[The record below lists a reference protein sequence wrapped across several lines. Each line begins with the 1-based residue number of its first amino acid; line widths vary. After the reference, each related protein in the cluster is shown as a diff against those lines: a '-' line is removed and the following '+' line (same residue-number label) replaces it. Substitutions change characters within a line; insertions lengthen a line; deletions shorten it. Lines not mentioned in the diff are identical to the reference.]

1 MSGAGGTRVVKS
13 IGGAVGGLIGVVAMS
28 VIAGILVAASITPAI
43 ALGGMAANNG
53 VQMFDNLPEYLEI
66 GTLAEK
72 SNIYA
77 KDASGADVL
86 LASFYAQNR
95 VEVGW
100 DDISPFVKDA
110 VVASEDPRF
119 YEHGGIDLLGT
130 VRAAA
135 TTAMGGRVQ
144 GGSSITQQYVK
155 NVLVQKAE
163 ALSDPIERDAAYR
176 EATETTP
183 ERKVAEMRLAI
194 GLEKEYPKN
203 DILLGYLN
211 IALFGGTVYGIEAA
225 ANYYFG
231 TSARDLTLA
240 QSAAL
245 IAIVN
250 NPEKFRFDR
259 PDDPANLAVEGYPE
273 TLNRRNYILVQMD
286 KESKVTPEQIAEA
299 AGTPI
304 APVVTEPSTG
314 CQTAGIAA
322 FFCDY
327 VTWVI
332 KNDDAFGASRDERDA
347 TFKRGGYQIYTT
359 LDSELQQAAVSATD
373 TWVPKSMGSIDI
385 GSSSVSVEVGTGR
398 ILAMTQNK
406 DYSNDPDVAG
416 PNYTSVNYSTD
427 FGYGGSS
434 GFQVGSTYKVFTLAE
449 WLQEGRSL
457 GESVDGVRRA
467 YTTFR
472 DSCEPDGIYYGESWD
487 PKNDEGGN
495 GGVYSVL
502 DATKGSINTGFAAMA
517 EQLDLC
523 GIRNTA
529 LAMGVHRADGTE
541 LQKFAPTILGT
552 NEIAPLT
559 MATAFA
565 GFANKGTVCTP
576 IAIDR
581 IVDRTGADV
590 APPASECTQGMS
602 EAVAATA
609 DYALQQV
616 MTGGTGRASATGTGV
631 PHIGKTGTTDN
642 AVHTWMVGASTEVA
656 TATWV
661 GNVVGKTSMRGLRL
675 NGVNAGQVRH
685 QIWPRIMR
693 VADAKYGGSAFPSPQ
708 RSLVEAPQEAV
719 PEVTGQSPAAASER
733 LRQLGFR
740 VSVDPVRVPSDRPAG
755 TVAQTSPPA
764 GSRIARGSAVV
775 LQVSAGP
782 ATPPPSPAPPS
793 PGTAPPT
800 GG

>member
-1 MSGAGGTRVVKS
+1 MSGQGGTRVVKT
-13 IGGAVGGLIGVVAMS
+13 IGGAVGGLIGIVAMS
-28 VIAGILVAASITPAI
+28 VVAGVLVAASVTPAI
-43 ALGGMAANNG
+43 ALSGMAAGNT
-53 VQMFDNLPEYLEI
+53 VEMFDNLPEYLEI

-72 SNIYA
+72 SDVYA
-77 KDASGADVL
+77 KDSSGGDVL

-100 DDISPFVKDA
+100 DEISPFVKDA

-135 TTAMGGRVQ
+135 TTAMGGDVQ

-211 IALFGGTVYGIEAA
+211 IALFGGTVYGVEAA
-225 ANYYFG
+225 ARYYFG
-231 TSARDLTLA
+231 VSAKDLSLA

-245 IAIVN
+245 VAIVN

-259 PDDPANLAVEGYPE
+259 PGDPANPAAEGYPQ
-273 TLNRRNYILVQMD
+273 TRDRRDYIVTRMD
-286 KESKVTPEQIAEA
+286 LESKVTSEQAQAAVAEPV
-299 AGTPI
+299 TPNI
-304 APVVTEPSTG
+304 TEPSTG
-314 CQTAGIAA
+314 CQTAGVAA

-332 KNDDAFGASRDERDA
+332 KNDDAFGASQDERDA
-347 TFKRGGYQIYTT
+347 TFKRGGYRIYTT
-359 LDSELQQAAVSATD
+359 LDSDLQQAAVSATD
-373 TWVPKSMGSIDI
+373 DWVPKSMANVNI
-385 GSSSVSVEVGTGR
+385 GSASVSVEVGTGR

-406 DYSNDPDVAG
+406 DYSNDPDLTG
-416 PNYTSVNYSTD
+416 PNYTSVNYNTD

-449 WLQEGRSL
+449 WLQEGHSL
-457 GESVDGVRRA
+457 GESVDGTRRA

-472 DSCEPDGIYYGESWD
+472 DSCEPDGVYYGESWN
-487 PKNDEGGN
+487 PGNDEGGN
-495 GGVYSVL
+495 GGVTTAL
-502 DATKGSINTGFAAMA
+502 QATTGSINTSFAAMA
-517 EQLDLC
+517 QQLDLC

-541 LQKFAPTILGT
+541 LQKLAPTILGT

-590 APPASECTQGMS
+590 APPASECSQGMS
-602 EAVAATA
+602 EEVAATA
-609 DYALQQV
+609 GYALQQV
-616 MTGGTGRASATGTGV
+616 VTGGTGAPSNPRTGV
-631 PHIGKTGTTDN
+631 PHIGKTGTTDD
-642 AVHTWMVGASTEVA
+642 ALHTWMVGASTEVA

-661 GNVVGKTSMRGLRL
+661 GNVTGFTSMRGFSL
-675 NGVNAGQVRH
+675 NRVNAGQVRH

-693 VADAKYGGSAFPSPQ
+693 VADAKYGGTAFPAPV
-708 RSLVEAPQEAV
+708 RSLVDAPQEAV
-719 PEVTGQSPAAASER
+719 PQVTGQSPSAAAAR
-733 LRQLGFR
+733 LRSVGFTVR
-740 VSVDPVRVPSDRPAG
+740 VDTSPVPSDRPAG
-755 TVAQTSPPA
+755 TVAQTNPPA
-764 GSRIARGSAVV
+764 GSRVSRGAEIT
-775 LQVSAGP
+775 LKISAGP
-782 ATPPPSPAPPS
+782 GAPPRA
-793 PGTAPPT
+793 G
-800 GG
+800 

>member
-1 MSGAGGTRVVKS
+1 MSGQGGTRVVKT
-13 IGGAVGGLIGVVAMS
+13 IGGAVGGLIGIVAMS
-28 VIAGILVAASITPAI
+28 VVAGVLVAASVTPAI
-43 ALGGMAANNG
+43 ALSGMAAGNT
-53 VQMFDNLPEYLEI
+53 VEMFDNLPEYLEI

-72 SNIYA
+72 SDVYA
-77 KDASGADVL
+77 KDSSGGDVL

-100 DDISPFVKDA
+100 DEISPFVKDA

-135 TTAMGGRVQ
+135 TTAMGGDVQ

-176 EATETTP
+176 EATETAP

-211 IALFGGTVYGIEAA
+211 IALFGGTVYGVEAA
-225 ANYYFG
+225 ARYYFG
-231 TSARDLTLA
+231 VSAKDLSLA

-245 IAIVN
+245 VAIVN

-259 PDDPANLAVEGYPE
+259 PGDPANPAAEGYPQ
-273 TLNRRNYILVQMD
+273 TRDRRDYIVTRMD
-286 KESKVTPEQIAEA
+286 LESKVTSEQAQAAVAEPV
-299 AGTPI
+299 TPDI
-304 APVVTEPSTG
+304 TEPSTG
-314 CQTAGIAA
+314 CQTAGVAA

-332 KNDDAFGASRDERDA
+332 KNDDAFGASQDERDA
-347 TFKRGGYQIYTT
+347 TFKRGGYRIYTT
-359 LDSELQQAAVSATD
+359 LDSDLQQAAVSATD
-373 TWVPKSMGSIDI
+373 DWVPKSMANVNI
-385 GSSSVSVEVGTGR
+385 GSASVSVEVGTGR

-406 DYSNDPDVAG
+406 DYSNDPDLTG
-416 PNYTSVNYSTD
+416 PNYTSVNYNTD

-449 WLQEGRSL
+449 WLQEGHSL
-457 GESVDGVRRA
+457 GESVDGTRRA

-472 DSCEPDGIYYGESWD
+472 DSCEPDGVYYGESWN
-487 PKNDEGGN
+487 PGNDEGGN
-495 GGVYSVL
+495 GGVTTAL
-502 DATKGSINTGFAAMA
+502 QATTGSINTSFAAMA
-517 EQLDLC
+517 QQLDLC

-541 LQKFAPTILGT
+541 LQKLAPTILGT

-590 APPASECTQGMS
+590 APPASECSQGMS
-602 EAVAATA
+602 EEVAATA
-609 DYALQQV
+609 GYALQQV
-616 MTGGTGRASATGTGV
+616 VTGGTGAPSNPRTGV
-631 PHIGKTGTTDN
+631 PHIGKTGTTDD
-642 AVHTWMVGASTEVA
+642 ALHTWMVGASTEVA

-661 GNVVGKTSMRGLRL
+661 GNVTGFTSMRGFSL
-675 NGVNAGQVRH
+675 NRVNAGQVRH

-693 VADAKYGGSAFPSPQ
+693 VADAKYGGTAFPAPV
-708 RSLVEAPQEAV
+708 RSLLDAPQEAV
-719 PEVTGQSPAAASER
+719 PQVTGQSPSAAAAR
-733 LRQLGFR
+733 LRSVGFTVR
-740 VSVDPVRVPSDRPAG
+740 VDTSPVPSDRPAG
-755 TVAQTSPPA
+755 TVAQTNPPA
-764 GSRIARGSAVV
+764 GSRVSRGAEIT
-775 LQVSAGP
+775 LQISAGP
-782 ATPPPSPAPPS
+782 GAPPRA
-793 PGTAPPT
+793 G
-800 GG
+800 

>member
-1 MSGAGGTRVVKS
+1 MSGARGTRVVKS
-13 IGGAVGGLIGVVAMS
+13 VGGAVGGLIGIVAMS
-28 VIAGILVAASITPAI
+28 VIAGVLVSASITPAI
-43 ALGGMAANNG
+43 ALGGMAANNT
-53 VQMFDNLPEYLEI
+53 VEMFDNLPEYLEI

-72 SNIYA
+72 SNVYA

-100 DDISPFVKDA
+100 DDISPFVKGA

-135 TTAMGGRVQ
+135 TTAMGGSVQ

-225 ANYYFG
+225 AKYYFG
-231 TSARDLTLA
+231 ISARDLSLA

-245 IAIVN
+245 VAIVN

-259 PDDPANLAVEGYPE
+259 PADEANPAAAGYPV
-273 TLNRRNYILVQMD
+273 TLDRRNYILGRMGL
-286 KESKVTPEQIAEA
+286 ESKATPEQIAEA
-299 AGTPI
+299 AATPVS
-304 APVVTEPSTG
+304 PVITEPSTG
-314 CQTAGIAA
+314 CQTAGISA

-332 KNDDAFGASRDERDA
+332 KNDDAFGASQDERDA
-347 TFKRGGYQIYTT
+347 TFKRGGYQIYTS
-359 LDSELQQAAVSATD
+359 LDTELQAAAVAATD
-373 TWVPKSMGSIDI
+373 AWVPKAMSTVNI
-385 GSSSVSVEVGTGR
+385 GSASVSVEVGTGR

-406 DYSNDPDVAG
+406 DYSNDPDVSGA
-416 PNYTSVNYSTD
+416 NYTSVNYSTD

-457 GESVDGVRRA
+457 GESVDGTRRA

-472 DSCEPDGIYYGESWD
+472 DSCEPDGVYYGESWN
-487 PKNDEGGN
+487 PGNDEGGN
-495 GGVYSVL
+495 GGVTTAL
-502 DATKGSINTGFAAMA
+502 QATTGSINTSFAAMA
-517 EQLDLC
+517 QQLDLC

-541 LQKFAPTILGT
+541 LQKYAPTILGT

-581 IVDRTGADV
+581 IVDRSGADV
-590 APPASECTQGMS
+590 APPASACTQGMS
-602 EAVAATA
+602 EQVAATA
-609 DYALQQV
+609 GFALQQV
-616 MTGGTGRASATGTGV
+616 MTGGTGTPSNPKTGV
-631 PHIGKTGTTDN
+631 PHIGKTGTTDD
-642 AVHTWMVGASTEVA
+642 ALHTWMVGASTEVA

-661 GNVVGKTSMRGLRL
+661 GNVTGFTSMRGFRL

-693 VADAKYGGSAFPSPQ
+693 VADAKYGGTAFPAPE

-719 PEVTGQSPAAASER
+719 PEVTGQGPAAARAR
-733 LRQLGFR
+733 LESLGFT
-740 VSVDPVRVPSDRPAG
+740 VTVDPNRVPSDRPAG
-755 TVAQTSPPA
+755 SVAQTNPPA
-764 GSRIARGSAVV
+764 GSRVSRGSAIT
-775 LQVSAGP
+775 LQISSGP
-782 ATPPPSPAPPS
+782 STPPP
-793 PGTAPPT
+793 

>member
-1 MSGAGGTRVVKS
+1 MSGQGGTRVVKT
-13 IGGAVGGLIGVVAMS
+13 IGGAVGGLIGIVAMS
-28 VIAGILVAASITPAI
+28 VVAGVLVAASVTPAI
-43 ALGGMAANNG
+43 ALSGMAAGNT
-53 VQMFDNLPEYLEI
+53 VEMFDNLPEYLEI

-72 SNIYA
+72 SDVYA
-77 KDASGADVL
+77 KDSSGGDVL

-100 DDISPFVKDA
+100 DEISPFVKDA

-135 TTAMGGRVQ
+135 TTAMGGDVQ

-211 IALFGGTVYGIEAA
+211 IALFGGTVYGVEAA
-225 ANYYFG
+225 ARYYFG
-231 TSARDLTLA
+231 VSAKDLSLA

-245 IAIVN
+245 VAIVN

-259 PDDPANLAVEGYPE
+259 PGDPANPAAEGYPQ
-273 TLNRRNYILVQMD
+273 TRDRRDYIVTRMD
-286 KESKVTPEQIAEA
+286 LESKVTSEQAQAAVAEPV
-299 AGTPI
+299 TPNI
-304 APVVTEPSTG
+304 TEPSTG
-314 CQTAGIAA
+314 CQTAGVAA

-332 KNDDAFGASRDERDA
+332 KNDDAFGASQDERDA
-347 TFKRGGYQIYTT
+347 TFKRGGYRIYTT
-359 LDSELQQAAVSATD
+359 LDSDLQQAAVSATD
-373 TWVPKSMGSIDI
+373 DWVPKSMANVNI
-385 GSSSVSVEVGTGR
+385 GSASVSVEVGTGR

-406 DYSNDPDVAG
+406 DYSNDPDLTG
-416 PNYTSVNYSTD
+416 PNYTSVNYNTD

-449 WLQEGRSL
+449 WLQEGHSL
-457 GESVDGVRRA
+457 GESVDGTRRA

-472 DSCEPDGIYYGESWD
+472 DSCEPDGVYYGESWN
-487 PKNDEGGN
+487 PGNDEGGN
-495 GGVYSVL
+495 GGVTTAL
-502 DATKGSINTGFAAMA
+502 QATTGSINTSFAAMA
-517 EQLDLC
+517 QQLDLC

-541 LQKFAPTILGT
+541 LQKLAPTILGT

-590 APPASECTQGMS
+590 APPASECSQGMS
-602 EAVAATA
+602 EEVAATA
-609 DYALQQV
+609 GYALQQV
-616 MTGGTGRASATGTGV
+616 VTGGTGAPSNPRTGV
-631 PHIGKTGTTDN
+631 PHIGKTGTTDD
-642 AVHTWMVGASTEVA
+642 ALHTWMVGASTEVA

-661 GNVVGKTSMRGLRL
+661 GNVTGFTSMRGFSL
-675 NGVNAGQVRH
+675 NRVNAGQVRH

-693 VADAKYGGSAFPSPQ
+693 VADAKYGGTAFPAPV
-708 RSLVEAPQEAV
+708 RSLVDAPQEAV
-719 PEVTGQSPAAASER
+719 PQVTGQSPSAAAAR
-733 LRQLGFR
+733 LRSVGFTVR
-740 VSVDPVRVPSDRPAG
+740 VDTSPVPSDRPTG
-755 TVAQTSPPA
+755 TVAQTNPPA
-764 GSRIARGSAVV
+764 GSRVSRGAEIT
-775 LQVSAGP
+775 LKISAGP
-782 ATPPPSPAPPS
+782 GAPPRA
-793 PGTAPPT
+793 G
-800 GG
+800 

>member
-1 MSGAGGTRVVKS
+1 MSGQGGTRVVKT
-13 IGGAVGGLIGVVAMS
+13 IGGAVGGLIGIVAMS
-28 VIAGILVAASITPAI
+28 VVAGVLVAASVTPAI
-43 ALGGMAANNG
+43 ALSGMAAGNT
-53 VQMFDNLPEYLEI
+53 VEMFDNLPEYLEI

-72 SNIYA
+72 SDVYA
-77 KDASGADVL
+77 KDSSGGDVL

-100 DDISPFVKDA
+100 DEISPFVKDA

-135 TTAMGGRVQ
+135 TTAMGGDVQ

-211 IALFGGTVYGIEAA
+211 IALFGGTVYGVEAA
-225 ANYYFG
+225 ARYYFG
-231 TSARDLTLA
+231 VSAKDLSLA

-245 IAIVN
+245 VAIVN

-259 PDDPANLAVEGYPE
+259 PGDPANPAAEGYPQ
-273 TLNRRNYILVQMD
+273 TRDRRDYIVTRMD
-286 KESKVTPEQIAEA
+286 LESKVTSEQAQAAVAEPV
-299 AGTPI
+299 TPDI
-304 APVVTEPSTG
+304 TEPSTG
-314 CQTAGIAA
+314 CQTAGVAA

-332 KNDDAFGASRDERDA
+332 KNDDAFGSSQDERDA
-347 TFKRGGYQIYTT
+347 TFKRGGYRIYTT
-359 LDSELQQAAVSATD
+359 LDSDLQQAAVSATD
-373 TWVPKSMGSIDI
+373 DWVPKSMANVNI
-385 GSSSVSVEVGTGR
+385 GSASVSVEVGTGR

-406 DYSNDPDVAG
+406 DYSNDPDLTG
-416 PNYTSVNYSTD
+416 PNYTSVNYNTD

-449 WLQEGRSL
+449 WLQEGHSL
-457 GESVDGVRRA
+457 GESVDGTRRA

-472 DSCEPDGIYYGESWD
+472 DSCEPDGVYYGESWN
-487 PKNDEGGN
+487 PGNDEGGN
-495 GGVYSVL
+495 GGVTTAL
-502 DATKGSINTGFAAMA
+502 QATTGSINTSFAAMA
-517 EQLDLC
+517 QQLDLC

-541 LQKFAPTILGT
+541 LQKLAPTILGT

-590 APPASECTQGMS
+590 APPASECSQGMS
-602 EAVAATA
+602 EEVAATA
-609 DYALQQV
+609 GYALQQV
-616 MTGGTGRASATGTGV
+616 VTGGTGAPSNPRTGV
-631 PHIGKTGTTDN
+631 PHIGKTGTTDD
-642 AVHTWMVGASTEVA
+642 ALHTWMVGASTEVA

-661 GNVVGKTSMRGLRL
+661 GNVTGFTSMRGFSL
-675 NGVNAGQVRH
+675 NRVNAGQVRH

-693 VADAKYGGSAFPSPQ
+693 VADAKYGGTAFPAPV
-708 RSLVEAPQEAV
+708 RSLLDAPQEAV
-719 PEVTGQSPAAASER
+719 PQVTGQSPSAAAAR
-733 LRQLGFR
+733 LRSVGFTVR
-740 VSVDPVRVPSDRPAG
+740 VDTSPVPSDRPAG
-755 TVAQTSPPA
+755 TVAQTNPPA
-764 GSRIARGSAVV
+764 GSRVSRGAEIT
-775 LQVSAGP
+775 LKISAGP
-782 ATPPPSPAPPS
+782 GAPPRA
-793 PGTAPPT
+793 G
-800 GG
+800 

>member
-1 MSGAGGTRVVKS
+1 MSGQGGTRVVKT
-13 IGGAVGGLIGVVAMS
+13 IGGAVGGLIGIVAMS
-28 VIAGILVAASITPAI
+28 VVAGVLVAASVTPAI
-43 ALGGMAANNG
+43 ALSGMAAGNT
-53 VQMFDNLPEYLEI
+53 VEMFDNLPEYLEI

-72 SNIYA
+72 SDVYA
-77 KDASGADVL
+77 KDSSGGDVL

-100 DDISPFVKDA
+100 DEISPFVKDA

-135 TTAMGGRVQ
+135 TTAMGGDVQ

-211 IALFGGTVYGIEAA
+211 IALFGGTVYGVEAA
-225 ANYYFG
+225 ARYYFG
-231 TSARDLTLA
+231 VSAKDLSLA

-245 IAIVN
+245 VAIVN

-259 PDDPANLAVEGYPE
+259 PGDPANPAAEGYPQ
-273 TLNRRNYILVQMD
+273 TRDRRDYIVTRMD
-286 KESKVTPEQIAEA
+286 LESKVTSEQAQAAVAEPV
-299 AGTPI
+299 TPNI
-304 APVVTEPSTG
+304 TEPSTG
-314 CQTAGIAA
+314 CQTAGVAA

-332 KNDDAFGASRDERDA
+332 KNDDAFGASQDERDA
-347 TFKRGGYQIYTT
+347 TFKRGGYRIYTT
-359 LDSELQQAAVSATD
+359 LDSDLQQAAVSATD
-373 TWVPKSMGSIDI
+373 DWVPKSMANVNI
-385 GSSSVSVEVGTGR
+385 GSASVSIEVGTGR

-406 DYSNDPDVAG
+406 DYSNDPDLTG
-416 PNYTSVNYSTD
+416 PNYTSVNYNTD

-449 WLQEGRSL
+449 WLQEGHSL
-457 GESVDGVRRA
+457 GESVDGTRRA

-472 DSCEPDGIYYGESWD
+472 DSCEPDGVYYGESWN
-487 PKNDEGGN
+487 PGNDEGGN
-495 GGVYSVL
+495 GGVTTAL
-502 DATKGSINTGFAAMA
+502 QATTGSINTSFAAMA
-517 EQLDLC
+517 QQLDLC

-541 LQKFAPTILGT
+541 LQKLAPTILGT

-590 APPASECTQGMS
+590 APPASECSQGMS
-602 EAVAATA
+602 EEVAATA
-609 DYALQQV
+609 GYALQQV
-616 MTGGTGRASATGTGV
+616 VTGGTGAPSNPRTGV
-631 PHIGKTGTTDN
+631 PHIGKTGTTDD
-642 AVHTWMVGASTEVA
+642 ALHTWMVGASTEVA

-661 GNVVGKTSMRGLRL
+661 GNVTGFTSMRGFSL
-675 NGVNAGQVRH
+675 NRVNAGQVRH

-693 VADAKYGGSAFPSPQ
+693 VADAKYGGTAFPAPV
-708 RSLVEAPQEAV
+708 RSLVDAPQEAV
-719 PEVTGQSPAAASER
+719 PQVTGQSPSAAAAR
-733 LRQLGFR
+733 LRSVGFTVR
-740 VSVDPVRVPSDRPAG
+740 VDTSPVPSDRPTG
-755 TVAQTSPPA
+755 TVAQTNPPA
-764 GSRIARGSAVV
+764 GSRVSRGAEIT
-775 LQVSAGP
+775 LKISAGP
-782 ATPPPSPAPPS
+782 GAPPRA
-793 PGTAPPT
+793 G
-800 GG
+800 

>member
-1 MSGAGGTRVVKS
+1 MSGQGGTRVVKT
-13 IGGAVGGLIGVVAMS
+13 IGGAVGSLIGIVAMS
-28 VIAGILVAASITPAI
+28 IVAGVLVAASVTPAI
-43 ALGGMAANNG
+43 ALSGMAAGNT
-53 VQMFDNLPEYLEI
+53 VEMFDNLPEYLEI

-72 SNIYA
+72 SDVYA
-77 KDASGADVL
+77 KDSAGGDVL

-95 VEVGW
+95 VQVGW
-100 DDISPFVKDA
+100 DEISPFVMDA
-110 VVASEDPRF
+110 VIASEDPRF
-119 YEHGGIDLLGT
+119 YEHGGVDLLGT

-135 TTAMGGRVQ
+135 TTALGADVQ

-163 ALSDPIERDAAYR
+163 GLSDPIERDAAYR

-194 GLEKEYPKN
+194 GLEKEYAKN

-225 ANYYFG
+225 ARYYFG
-231 TSARDLTLA
+231 VSAKDLSLA

-245 IAIVN
+245 VAIVN

-259 PDDPANLAVEGYPE
+259 PDDPANLAAEGYPS
-273 TLNRRNYILVQMD
+273 TLDRRNYIINRMD
-286 KESKVTPEQIAEA
+286 LESKVTTEQVQEA
-299 AGTPI
+299 AATPVSPRI
-304 APVVTEPSTG
+304 TEPSTG
-314 CQTAGIAA
+314 CQTAGVAA

-332 KNDDAFGASRDERDA
+332 KNDDAFGASQDERDA

-359 LDSELQQAAVSATD
+359 LDSDLQQAAVSATD
-373 TWVPKSMGSIDI
+373 AWVPKSMANVNI
-385 GSSSVSVEVGTGR
+385 GSASVSVEVGTGR

-406 DYSNDPDVAG
+406 DYSNDPTVTGA
-416 PNYTSVNYSTD
+416 NYTSVNYNTD
-427 FGYGGSS
+427 LGHGGSS

-449 WLQEGRSL
+449 WLQEGHSL
-457 GESVDGVRRA
+457 SESVDGTRRA

-472 DSCEPDGIYYGESWD
+472 DSCEPGGVYYGGEPWN
-487 PKNDEGGN
+487 PGNDEGGN
-495 GGVYSVL
+495 GGVTTAL
-502 DATKGSINTGFAAMA
+502 QATTGSINTSFAAMA
-517 EQLDLC
+517 QQLDLC

-529 LAMGVHRADGTE
+529 LSMGVHRADGTE
-541 LQKFAPTILGT
+541 LQKLAPAILGT

-581 IVDRTGADV
+581 IVDRTGADI
-590 APPASECTQGMS
+590 APPSSECTQALS
-602 EAVAATA
+602 EDVAATA
-609 DYALQQV
+609 AFALQQV
-616 MTGGTGRASATGTGV
+616 VSGGTGAPSNPKTGV
-631 PHIGKTGTTDN
+631 PHLGKTGTTDK

-661 GNVVGKTSMRGLRL
+661 GNVRGSSSMRSFLL
-675 NGVNAGQVRH
+675 KGVNAGQVRH

-693 VADAKYGGSAFPSPQ
+693 VADAKYGGSAFPAPSQ
-708 RSLVEAPQEAV
+708 ALVDASQQAV
-719 PEVTGQSPAAASER
+719 PQVTGQSPAVATAR
-733 LRQLGFR
+733 LRSVGFTVR
-740 VSVDPVRVPSDRPAG
+740 VDAAPVPSDRPAG
-755 TVAQTSPPA
+755 TVARTDPPA
-764 GSRIARGSAVV
+764 GSRVAKGAQITLRI
-775 LQVSAGP
+775 SAGT
-782 ATPPPSPAPPS
+782 AAPS
-793 PGTAPPT
+793 PG
-800 GG
+800 G

>member
-1 MSGAGGTRVVKS
+1 MSGQGGTRVVKT
-13 IGGAVGGLIGVVAMS
+13 IGGAVGGLIGIVAMS
-28 VIAGILVAASITPAI
+28 VVAGVLVAASVTPAI
-43 ALGGMAANNG
+43 ALSGMAAGNT
-53 VQMFDNLPEYLEI
+53 VEMFDNLPEYLEI

-72 SNIYA
+72 SDVYA
-77 KDASGADVL
+77 KDSSGGDVL

-100 DDISPFVKDA
+100 DEISPFVKDA

-135 TTAMGGRVQ
+135 TTALGGDVQ

-211 IALFGGTVYGIEAA
+211 IALFGGTVYGVEAA
-225 ANYYFG
+225 ARYYFG
-231 TSARDLTLA
+231 VSAKDLSLA

-245 IAIVN
+245 VAIVN

-259 PDDPANLAVEGYPE
+259 PGDPANPAAEGYPQ
-273 TLNRRNYILVQMD
+273 TRDRRDYIVTRMD
-286 KESKVTPEQIAEA
+286 LESKVTSEQAQAAVAE
-299 AGTPI
+299 PV
-304 APVVTEPSTG
+304 APDITEPSTG
-314 CQTAGIAA
+314 CQTAGVAA

-332 KNDDAFGASRDERDA
+332 KNDDAFGASQDERDA
-347 TFKRGGYQIYTT
+347 TFKRGGYRIYTT
-359 LDSELQQAAVSATD
+359 LDSDLQQAAVSATD
-373 TWVPKSMGSIDI
+373 DWVPKSMANVNI
-385 GSSSVSVEVGTGR
+385 GSASVSVEVGTGR

-406 DYSNDPDVAG
+406 DYSNDPNLTG
-416 PNYTSVNYSTD
+416 PNYTSVNYNTD

-449 WLQEGRSL
+449 WLQEGHSL
-457 GESVDGVRRA
+457 GESVDGTRRA

-472 DSCEPDGIYYGESWD
+472 DSCEPDGVYYGEAWN
-487 PKNDEGGN
+487 PGNDEGGN
-495 GGVYSVL
+495 GGVTTAL
-502 DATKGSINTGFAAMA
+502 QATTGSINTSFAAMA
-517 EQLDLC
+517 QQLDLC

-541 LQKFAPTILGT
+541 LQKLAPTILGT

-590 APPASECTQGMS
+590 APPASECSQGMS
-602 EAVAATA
+602 EEVAATA
-609 DYALQQV
+609 GYALQQV
-616 MTGGTGRASATGTGV
+616 VTGGTGAPSNPRTGV
-631 PHIGKTGTTDN
+631 PHIGKTGTTDD
-642 AVHTWMVGASTEVA
+642 ALHTWMVGASTEVA

-661 GNVVGKTSMRGLRL
+661 GNVTGFTSMRGFSL
-675 NGVNAGQVRH
+675 NRVNAGQVRH

-693 VADAKYGGSAFPSPQ
+693 VADAKYGGTAFPAPV
-708 RSLVEAPQEAV
+708 RSLVDAPQEAV
-719 PEVTGQSPAAASER
+719 PQVTGQSPSAAAAR
-733 LRQLGFR
+733 LRSVGFR
-740 VSVDPVRVPSDRPAG
+740 VRVDTSPVPSDRPAG
-755 TVAQTSPPA
+755 TVAQTNPPA
-764 GSRIARGSAVV
+764 GSRVSRGAEIT
-775 LQVSAGP
+775 LQISAGQ
-782 ATPPPSPAPPS
+782 ATPPPA
-793 PGTAPPT
+793 G
-800 GG
+800 

>member
-1 MSGAGGTRVVKS
+1 MSGQGGTRVVKT
-13 IGGAVGGLIGVVAMS
+13 IGGAVGGLIGIVAMS
-28 VIAGILVAASITPAI
+28 VVAGVLVAASVTPAI
-43 ALGGMAANNG
+43 ALSGMAAGNT
-53 VQMFDNLPEYLEI
+53 VEMFDNLPEYLEI

-72 SNIYA
+72 SDVYA
-77 KDASGADVL
+77 KDSSGGDVL

-100 DDISPFVKDA
+100 DEISPFVKDA

-135 TTAMGGRVQ
+135 TTAMGGDVQ

-211 IALFGGTVYGIEAA
+211 IALFGGTVYGVEAA
-225 ANYYFG
+225 ARYYFG
-231 TSARDLTLA
+231 VSAKDLSLA

-245 IAIVN
+245 VAIVN

-259 PDDPANLAVEGYPE
+259 PGDPANPAAEGYPQ
-273 TLNRRNYILVQMD
+273 TRDRRDYIVTRMD
-286 KESKVTPEQIAEA
+286 LESKVTSEQAQAAVAEPV
-299 AGTPI
+299 TPDI
-304 APVVTEPSTG
+304 TEPSTG
-314 CQTAGIAA
+314 CQTAGVAA

-332 KNDDAFGASRDERDA
+332 KNDDAFGASQDERDA
-347 TFKRGGYQIYTT
+347 TFKRGGYRIYTT
-359 LDSELQQAAVSATD
+359 LDSDLQQAAVSATD
-373 TWVPKSMGSIDI
+373 DWVPKSMANVNI
-385 GSSSVSVEVGTGR
+385 GSASVSVEVGTGR

-406 DYSNDPDVAG
+406 DYSNDPDLTG
-416 PNYTSVNYSTD
+416 PNYTSVNYNTD

-449 WLQEGRSL
+449 WLQEGHSL
-457 GESVDGVRRA
+457 GESVDGTRRA

-472 DSCEPDGIYYGESWD
+472 DSCEPDGVYYGESWN
-487 PKNDEGGN
+487 PGNDEGGN
-495 GGVYSVL
+495 GGVTTAL
-502 DATKGSINTGFAAMA
+502 QATTGSINTSFAAMA
-517 EQLDLC
+517 QQLDLC

-541 LQKFAPTILGT
+541 LQKLAPTILGT

-590 APPASECTQGMS
+590 APPASECSQGMS
-602 EAVAATA
+602 EEVAATA
-609 DYALQQV
+609 GYALQQV
-616 MTGGTGRASATGTGV
+616 VTGGTGAPSNPRTGV
-631 PHIGKTGTTDN
+631 PHIGKTGTTDD
-642 AVHTWMVGASTEVA
+642 ALHTWMVGASTEVA

-661 GNVVGKTSMRGLRL
+661 GNVTGFTSMRGFSL
-675 NGVNAGQVRH
+675 NRVNAGQVRH

-693 VADAKYGGSAFPSPQ
+693 VADAKYGGTAFPAPV
-708 RSLVEAPQEAV
+708 RSLVDAPQEAV
-719 PEVTGQSPAAASER
+719 PQVTGQSPSAAAAR
-733 LRQLGFR
+733 LRSVGFTVR
-740 VSVDPVRVPSDRPAG
+740 VDTSPVPSDRPAG
-755 TVAQTSPPA
+755 TVAQTNPPA
-764 GSRIARGSAVV
+764 GSRVSRGAEIT
-775 LQVSAGP
+775 LKISAGP
-782 ATPPPSPAPPS
+782 GAPPRA
-793 PGTAPPT
+793 G
-800 GG
+800 

>member
-1 MSGAGGTRVVKS
+1 MSGQGGTRVVKT
-13 IGGAVGGLIGVVAMS
+13 IGGAVGGLIGIVAMS
-28 VIAGILVAASITPAI
+28 VVAGVLVAASVTPAI
-43 ALGGMAANNG
+43 ALSGMAAGNT
-53 VQMFDNLPEYLEI
+53 VEMFDNLPEYLEI

-72 SNIYA
+72 SDVYA
-77 KDASGADVL
+77 KDSSGGDVL

-100 DDISPFVKDA
+100 DEISPFVKDA

-135 TTAMGGRVQ
+135 TTAMGGDVQ

-211 IALFGGTVYGIEAA
+211 IALFGGTVYGVEAA
-225 ANYYFG
+225 ARYYFG
-231 TSARDLTLA
+231 VSAKDLSLA

-245 IAIVN
+245 VAIVN

-259 PDDPANLAVEGYPE
+259 PGDPANPAAEGYPQ
-273 TLNRRNYILVQMD
+273 TRDRRDYIVTRMD
-286 KESKVTPEQIAEA
+286 LESKVTSEQAQAAVAEPV
-299 AGTPI
+299 TPDI
-304 APVVTEPSTG
+304 TEPSTG
-314 CQTAGIAA
+314 CQTAGVAA

-332 KNDDAFGASRDERDA
+332 KNDDAFGASQDERDA
-347 TFKRGGYQIYTT
+347 TFKRGGYRIYTT
-359 LDSELQQAAVSATD
+359 LDSDLQQAAVSATD
-373 TWVPKSMGSIDI
+373 DWVPKSMANVNI
-385 GSSSVSVEVGTGR
+385 GSASVSVEVGTGR

-406 DYSNDPDVAG
+406 DYSNDPDLTG
-416 PNYTSVNYSTD
+416 PNYTSVNYNTD

-449 WLQEGRSL
+449 WLQEGHSL
-457 GESVDGVRRA
+457 GESVDGTRRA

-472 DSCEPDGIYYGESWD
+472 DSCEPDGVYYGESWN
-487 PKNDEGGN
+487 PGNDEGGN
-495 GGVYSVL
+495 GGVTTAL
-502 DATKGSINTGFAAMA
+502 QATTGSINTSFAAMA
-517 EQLDLC
+517 QQLDLC

-541 LQKFAPTILGT
+541 LQKLAPTILGT

-590 APPASECTQGMS
+590 APPASECSQGMS
-602 EAVAATA
+602 EEVAATA
-609 DYALQQV
+609 GYALQQV
-616 MTGGTGRASATGTGV
+616 VTGGTGAPSNPRTGV
-631 PHIGKTGTTDN
+631 PHIGKTGTTDD
-642 AVHTWMVGASTEVA
+642 ALHTWMVGASTEVA

-661 GNVVGKTSMRGLRL
+661 GNVTGFTSMRGFSL
-675 NGVNAGQVRH
+675 NRVNAGQVRH

-693 VADAKYGGSAFPSPQ
+693 VADAKYGGTAFPAPV
-708 RSLVEAPQEAV
+708 RSLVDAPQEAV
-719 PEVTGQSPAAASER
+719 PQVTGQSPSAAASR
-733 LRQLGFR
+733 LRSVGFTVR
-740 VSVDPVRVPSDRPAG
+740 VDTSPVPSDRPAG
-755 TVAQTSPPA
+755 KVAQTNPPA
-764 GSRIARGSAVV
+764 GSRVSRGAEIT
-775 LQVSAGP
+775 LQISAGP
-782 ATPPPSPAPPS
+782 GAPPRA
-793 PGTAPPT
+793 G
-800 GG
+800 

>member
-1 MSGAGGTRVVKS
+1 MSGARGTRVVKS
-13 IGGAVGGLIGVVAMS
+13 VGGAVGGLIGIVAMS
-28 VIAGILVAASITPAI
+28 VIAGVLVAASITPAI
-43 ALGGMAANNG
+43 ALGGMAANNT
-53 VQMFDNLPEYLEI
+53 VEMFDNLPEYLEI

-72 SNIYA
+72 SNVYA
-77 KDASGADVL
+77 KDANGGDVL

-135 TTAMGGRVQ
+135 TTAMGGNVQ

-225 ANYYFG
+225 SKYYFG
-231 TSARDLTLA
+231 ISARDLSLA

-245 IAIVN
+245 VAIVN

-259 PDDPANLAVEGYPE
+259 PADEANPAAAGYPV
-273 TLNRRNYILVQMD
+273 TLDRRNYILGRMGL
-286 KESKVTPEQIAEA
+286 ESKVTPEQIAEA
-299 AGTPI
+299 AATPVSPLI
-304 APVVTEPSTG
+304 TEPSTG
-314 CQTAGIAA
+314 CQTAGISA

-332 KNDDAFGASRDERDA
+332 KNDDAFGASQDERDA

-359 LDSELQQAAVSATD
+359 LDSELQAAAVAATD
-373 TWVPKSMGSIDI
+373 AWVPKSMATVNI
-385 GSSSVSVEVGTGR
+385 GSASVSVEVGTGR

-406 DYSNDPDVAG
+406 DYSNDPDVSGA
-416 PNYTSVNYSTD
+416 NYTSVNYSTD

-457 GESVDGVRRA
+457 GESVDGTRRA

-472 DSCEPDGIYYGESWD
+472 DSCEPDGVYYGESWN
-487 PKNDEGGN
+487 PGNDEGGN
-495 GGVYSVL
+495 GGVTTAL
-502 DATKGSINTGFAAMA
+502 QATTGSINTSFAAMA
-517 EQLDLC
+517 QQLDLC

-541 LQKFAPTILGT
+541 LQKLAPTILGT

-581 IVDRTGADV
+581 IVDRAGADV

-602 EAVAATA
+602 EQVAATA
-609 DYALQQV
+609 GFALQQV
-616 MTGGTGRASATGTGV
+616 MTGGTGTPSNPKTGI
-631 PHIGKTGTTDN
+631 PHIGKTGTTDD
-642 AVHTWMVGASTEVA
+642 ALHTWMVGASTEVA

-661 GNVVGKTSMRGLRL
+661 GNVSGLTSMRGFRL

-693 VADAKYGGSAFPSPQ
+693 VADARYGGSAFPAPE

-719 PEVTGQSPAAASER
+719 PEVTGQSPAAATAR
-733 LRQLGFR
+733 LKGLGFT
-740 VSVDPVRVPSDRPAG
+740 VTVDPNRVPSDRPAG
-755 TVAQTSPPA
+755 TVAQTNPPA
-764 GSRIARGSAVV
+764 GSRVSRGSAIT
-775 LQVSAGP
+775 LQISAGP
-782 ATPPPSPAPPS
+782 ATPPP
-793 PGTAPPT
+793 

>member
-1 MSGAGGTRVVKS
+1 MSGQGGTRVVKT
-13 IGGAVGGLIGVVAMS
+13 IGGAVGGLIGIVAMS
-28 VIAGILVAASITPAI
+28 VVAGVLVAASVTPAI
-43 ALGGMAANNG
+43 ALSGMAAGNT
-53 VQMFDNLPEYLEI
+53 VEMFDNLPEYLEI

-72 SNIYA
+72 SDVYA
-77 KDASGADVL
+77 KDSSGGDVL

-100 DDISPFVKDA
+100 DEISPFVKDA

-135 TTAMGGRVQ
+135 TTAMGGDVQ

-211 IALFGGTVYGIEAA
+211 IALFGGTVYGVEAA
-225 ANYYFG
+225 ARYYFG
-231 TSARDLTLA
+231 VSAKDLSLA

-245 IAIVN
+245 VAIVN

-259 PDDPANLAVEGYPE
+259 PGDPANPAAEGYPQ
-273 TLNRRNYILVQMD
+273 TRDRRDYIVTRMD
-286 KESKVTPEQIAEA
+286 LESKVTSEQAQAAVAEPV
-299 AGTPI
+299 TPNI
-304 APVVTEPSTG
+304 TEPSTG
-314 CQTAGIAA
+314 CQTAGVAA

-332 KNDDAFGASRDERDA
+332 KNDDAFGASQDERDA
-347 TFKRGGYQIYTT
+347 TFKRGGYRIHTT
-359 LDSELQQAAVSATD
+359 LDSDLQQAAVSATD
-373 TWVPKSMGSIDI
+373 DWVPKSMANVNI
-385 GSSSVSVEVGTGR
+385 GSASVSVEVGTGR

-406 DYSNDPDVAG
+406 DYSNDPDLTG
-416 PNYTSVNYSTD
+416 PNYTSVNYNTD

-449 WLQEGRSL
+449 WLQEGHSL
-457 GESVDGVRRA
+457 GESVDGTRRA

-472 DSCEPDGIYYGESWD
+472 DSCEPDGVYYGESWN
-487 PKNDEGGN
+487 PGNDEGGN
-495 GGVYSVL
+495 GGVTTAL
-502 DATKGSINTGFAAMA
+502 QATTGSINTSFAAMA
-517 EQLDLC
+517 QQLDLC

-541 LQKFAPTILGT
+541 LQKLAPTILGT

-590 APPASECTQGMS
+590 APPASECSQGMS
-602 EAVAATA
+602 EEVAATA
-609 DYALQQV
+609 GYALQQV
-616 MTGGTGRASATGTGV
+616 VTGGTGAPSNPRTGV
-631 PHIGKTGTTDN
+631 PHIGKTGTTDD
-642 AVHTWMVGASTEVA
+642 ALHTWMVGASTEVA

-661 GNVVGKTSMRGLRL
+661 GNVTGFTSMRGFSL
-675 NGVNAGQVRH
+675 NRVNAGQVRH

-693 VADAKYGGSAFPSPQ
+693 VADAKYGGTAFPAPV
-708 RSLVEAPQEAV
+708 RSLVDAPQEAV
-719 PEVTGQSPAAASER
+719 PQVTGQSPSAAAAR
-733 LRQLGFR
+733 LRSVGFTVR
-740 VSVDPVRVPSDRPAG
+740 VDTSPVPSDRPAG
-755 TVAQTSPPA
+755 TVAQTNPPA
-764 GSRIARGSAVV
+764 GSRVSRGAEIT
-775 LQVSAGP
+775 LKISAGP
-782 ATPPPSPAPPS
+782 GAPPRA
-793 PGTAPPT
+793 G
-800 GG
+800 

>member
-1 MSGAGGTRVVKS
+1 MSGAVGNRVVTS
-13 IGGAVGGLIGVVAMS
+13 IGAAVGGLIGIVAMS
-28 VIAGILVAASITPAI
+28 VIAGVLVAASVTPAI
-43 ALGGMAANNG
+43 ALGGMAANNT
-53 VQMFDNLPEYLEI
+53 VTMFDNLPGYLEI

-72 SNIYA
+72 SDVYA
-77 KDASGADVL
+77 KGADGQDVL

-130 VRAAA
+130 IRAAA
-135 TTAMGGRVQ
+135 TVASGGNVQ

-176 EATETTP
+176 EATETTA
-183 ERKVAEMRLAI
+183 ERKVAEMRLSI

-225 ANYYFG
+225 ARYYFD

-259 PDDPANLAVEGYPE
+259 PDDPANLAVEGFPE
-273 TLNRRNYILVQMD
+273 TLNRRNYILTRMGI
-286 KESKVTPEQIAEA
+286 ESKVTPEQIGEA
-299 AGTPI
+299 AST
-304 APVVTEPSTG
+304 PVVPVITEPSTG

-322 FFCDY
+322 YFCDY

-332 KNDDAFGASRDERDA
+332 KNDDAFGASQDERDA

-359 LDSELQQAAVSATD
+359 LDSDLQEAAVAATED
-373 TWVPKSMGSIDI
+373 WVPKSMARVNI
-385 GSSSVSVEVGTGR
+385 GSASVSVEVGTGR

-406 DYSNDPDVAG
+406 DYSNDPDVSGA
-416 PNYTSVNYSTD
+416 NYTSVNYSTD

-449 WLQEGRSL
+449 WLQEGRAL
-457 GESVDGVRRA
+457 NETVDGTRRA

-472 DSCEPDGIYYGESWD
+472 DSCEPDGTYYGEPWD

-495 GGVYSVL
+495 GGVYSAL

-517 EQLDLC
+517 QQLDLC

-565 GFANKGTVCTP
+565 GFANKGSVCTP

-581 IVDRTGADV
+581 IVDRGGADV
-590 APPASECTQGMS
+590 APPASTCTQGMS
-602 EAVAATA
+602 EEVAATA
-609 DYALQQV
+609 DFALQQV

-661 GNVVGKTSMRGLRL
+661 GNVSGFTSMRGFTLS
-675 NGVNAGQVRH
+675 GVNAGQVRH

-693 VADAKYGGSAFPSPQ
+693 VADQKYGGSAFPSPRQ
-708 RSLVEAPQEAV
+708 SLVDAPQQAV
-719 PEVTGQSPAAASER
+719 PEVTGQNPAAATAR
-733 LRQLGFR
+733 LRELGF
-740 VSVDPVRVPSDRPAG
+740 VVTVDPNRVPSDRPAG
-755 TVAQTSPPA
+755 SVAQTNPPA
-764 GSRIARGSAVV
+764 GSRLSRGAPIA
-775 LQVSAGP
+775 LQISAGP
-782 ATPPPSPAPPS
+782 STPPPR
-793 PGTAPPT
+793 G
-800 GG
+800 